1 MDSEL
6 LGSQPGGGD
15 SQDHTHP
22 TAWQSGLQAE
32 MGVQKYTD
40 WTKGQSISVG
50 NVFFSLTLHFVLGYS
65 RLKMLW

>member
-15 SQDHTHP
+15 SQDHAHP
-22 TAWQSGLQAE
+22 TARQSGLQAE

-50 NVFFSLTLHFVLGYS
+50 NVFFFF
-65 RLKMLW
+65 